1 MGQTSQNTWFII
13 QTNPQCESKA
23 VDEIRRA
30 GFRAYLPKAARDV
43 RHHRTKELILK
54 RRPALV
60 GYVFMRFPDGRPNW
74 YALRQCQG
82 VKGVLY
88 CDGKPYELPQASVA
102 SLMRAQ
108 RSASYDTANARAYR
122 LSRRRGEKQS
132 ISRAVA
138 KAKFKPGMNVR
149 AVAGPW
155 QHIIAR
161 IERVTKTGTIKA
173 VASILGRETPMEFTE
188 SDNVEVVSAALAS
201 DREAA

>member
-1 MGQTSQNTWFII
+1 MTGQSNIWFII
-13 QTNPQCESKA
+13 QTNPQCETKA
-23 VDEIRRA
+23 VEEIRRA

-88 CDGKPYELPQASVA
+88 CDGRPYELAHGSVA

-108 RSASYDTANARAYR
+108 RAASYDTANARAYR
-122 LSRRRGEKQS
+122 MSRRRGEKQS

-138 KAKFKPGMNVR
+138 KAKFKPGMSVR
-149 AVAGPW
+149 ASTGPW
-155 QHIIAR
+155 EHIIAR
-161 IERVTKTGTIKA
+161 IERVTKAGRIEA
-173 VASILGRETPMEFTE
+173 VTSLFGRETSVEYTE
-188 SDNVEVVSAALAS
+188 LDKLDIV
-201 DREAA
+201 DEAA